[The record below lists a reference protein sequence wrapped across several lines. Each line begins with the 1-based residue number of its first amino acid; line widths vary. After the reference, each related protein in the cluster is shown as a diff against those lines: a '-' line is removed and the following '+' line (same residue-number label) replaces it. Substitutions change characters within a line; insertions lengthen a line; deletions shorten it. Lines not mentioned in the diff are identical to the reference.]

1 MTLFAMQVACRC
13 TNQVDSPS
21 GMICQE
27 KWDEEAIEG
36 GFEAG
41 RRYVWKCLLCSHE
54 ICINMK
60 EMEEF
65 KELEHEEMIE

>member
-1 MTLFAMQVACRC
+1 
-13 TNQVDSPS
+13 
-21 GMICQE
+21 MICQE

-41 RRYVWKCLLCSHE
+41 RRYVWKCLLCGHE
-54 ICINMK
+54 VCINMQ

-65 KELEHEEMIE
+65 KELEHDELVE